1 MTYTSFI
8 LTLIVV
14 TQNLAIFLDNLG
26 IFYLT
31 KNHKTSRLASVFA
44 KKHQIDFLSRG
55 FLFFTPPLLGFL
67 IMNENLSSILKIFV
81 ISSFISLIIT
91 ICQSYFL
98 IKNFEYKFIFD
109 LSPEKLMIIIF
120 GILIYSIYLYVPF
133 YLNIL
138 AYFFIKQALWIVQLS
153 PVLTVITSIFVVYY
167 MDPRIAKFIDAK
179 SKNKIPSIIFDMVL
193 MRILGRGIILLIS
206 LTIFSLFNSQ

>member
-1 MTYTSFI
+1 VETSFI
-8 LTLIVV
+8 ILILIAL
-14 TQNLAIFLDNLG
+14 TQNLAVFLDNLG

-67 IMNENLSSILKIFV
+67 LTHENLATILRIFV

-91 ICQSYFL
+91 LCQSYFL
-98 IKNFEYKFIFD
+98 IKSFEYKFIFN
-109 LSPEKLMIIIF
+109 LSFEKVGIIIF
-120 GILIYSIYLYVPF
+120 GLLIYSIYLYVPF

-138 AYFFIKQALWIVQLS
+138 AFFFIQQALWIVQLS

-167 MDPRIAKFIDAK
+167 MDPRIAKFIDSK
-179 SKNKIPSIIFDMVL
+179 SKNKTPSIIFDMVL
-193 MRILGRGIILLIS
+193 MRILGRCLILLIS
-206 LTIFSLFNSQ
+206 LSIYIFFGQ

>member
-1 MTYTSFI
+1 METSFI
-8 LTLIVV
+8 ILILIAL
-14 TQNLAIFLDNLG
+14 TQNVAVFLDNLG

-67 IMNENLSSILKIFV
+67 LTHENLATILRIFV

-91 ICQSYFL
+91 LCQSYFL
-98 IKNFEYKFIFD
+98 IKSFEYKFIFN
-109 LSPEKLMIIIF
+109 LSFEKVGIIIF
-120 GILIYSIYLYVPF
+120 GLLIYSIYLYVPF

-138 AYFFIKQALWIVQLS
+138 AFFFIQQALWIVQLS

-167 MDPRIAKFIDAK
+167 MDPRIAKFIDSK
-179 SKNKIPSIIFDMVL
+179 SKNKTPSIIFDMIL
-193 MRILGRGIILLIS
+193 MRILGRFLILLIS
-206 LTIFSLFNSQ
+206 LSIFIFFGQ